1 MSCIDL
7 EPFDVVMP
15 VVRIDASRIRAWDS
29 FHDVFASTFGFPGF
43 YGRNMNAWID
53 CMTDL
58 SEDTGM
64 TTVRG
69 SATDPVVIHFDNV
82 DAMPAEILQALT
94 EAVAFVNWRRLEVGN
109 PAILILAFH
118 RTP

>member
-1 MSCIDL
+1 
-7 EPFDVVMP
+7 MP
-15 VVRIDASRIRAWDS
+15 TVKLDASRLRDWDA
-29 FHDVFASTFGFPGF
+29 FHTAFASTFGFPDF

-69 SATDPVVIHFDNV
+69 SLSDPVVLCLDNI
-82 DAMPAEILQALT
+82 DAVPSDIYQAL
-94 EAVAFVNWRRLEVGN
+94 VDCSAFVNWRRLKVGE
-109 PAILILAFH
+109 PAVLILAFN
-118 RTP
+118 RTG